1 MGMMDHTRTWQFETS
16 MPPAECVRT
25 FAVTLSGRG
34 GAWRVATGGDGATRR
49 AVATYGG
56 RAWAAGSDRT
66 RPEQTAALG
75 SQLTFTATAGHDGT
89 TSCTM
94 AMTRVIKVYLIFTAD
109 ARVFRNAMNRV
120 ARRLRDNDAGLDL
133 IKR

>member
-1 MGMMDHTRTWQFETS
+1 MGLMDHTRTWHFETS
-16 MPPAECVRT
+16 MSPAECVRT
-25 FAVTLSGRG
+25 FAATLSGRG
-34 GAWRVATGGDGATRR
+34 GAWRVATGGEGPMRR

-56 RAWAAGSDRT
+56 RAWTPGSGRAV
-66 RPEQTAALG
+66 PEQNAALG

-94 AMTRVIKVYLIFTAD
+94 AMTRVTKIYLVFTAD